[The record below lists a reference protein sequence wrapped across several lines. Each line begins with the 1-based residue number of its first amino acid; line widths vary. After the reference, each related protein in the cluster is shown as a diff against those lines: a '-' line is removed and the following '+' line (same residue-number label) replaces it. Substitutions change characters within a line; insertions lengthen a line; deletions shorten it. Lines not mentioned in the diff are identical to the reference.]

1 MTNEWVAG
9 ARTPNLRIRACEALS
24 WLRVNHSNT
33 NTFRTAE
40 THPGAPRLRR
50 KGPGSFTILR
60 GSSGPAWGTAAVF
73 VRPGRVP
80 VERSQRRGPTPSG
93 LSAEPSK
100 PATWLSHLLRGRYIS
115 VMPLVGVSEASRS
128 LAVSPQR
135 VRAMLAAGQLSGRKL
150 EGVWLID
157 LPLQH
162 DARLRPRR
170 RPMSAA
176 QAWRAL
182 ALLSGLEIDL
192 DPSAR
197 SHLRARLRSALAR
210 DHRDPL
216 VLAGLLRAWMRDR
229 AEPRRFHVPDVPHAR
244 LRSDARLI
252 PSGVSHPDS
261 PVRDA
266 HLFEAYVDRAHLDH
280 VIRRNSMVPAQDGNV
295 LLRVVSEPE
304 GLRWI
309 QTGLLPWAAIAADLA
324 EHDDSRSITAAGQ
337 MIAITSV

>member
-1 MTNEWVAG
+1 M
-9 ARTPNLRIRACEALS
+9 
-24 WLRVNHSNT
+24 
-33 NTFRTAE
+33 
-40 THPGAPRLRR
+40 
-50 KGPGSFTILR
+50 
-60 GSSGPAWGTAAVF
+60 
-73 VRPGRVP
+73 
-80 VERSQRRGPTPSG
+80 
-93 LSAEPSK
+93 

-115 VMPLVGVSEASRS
+115 GMSLVGVSEASRS

-157 LPLQH
+157 LPLQR

-182 ALLSGLEIDL
+182 ALLSGLDVDL

-210 DHRDPL
+210 DRHDPL
-216 VLAGLLRAWMRDR
+216 GLAGLLRAWMRDR
-229 AEPRRFHVPDVPHAR
+229 AEPRRFHVPDVPLAR

-252 PSGVSHPDS
+252 PSGGSHPDS

-266 HLFEAYVDRAHLDH
+266 HLFEAYVDRAHLDD
-280 VIRRNSMVPAQDGNV
+280 VIRRNSMIAAQDGNV

-309 QTGLLPWAAIAADLA
+309 DRGLLPWAAIAADLA

-337 MIAITSV
+337 MIAGAKV

>member
-1 MTNEWVAG
+1 M
-9 ARTPNLRIRACEALS
+9 
-24 WLRVNHSNT
+24 
-33 NTFRTAE
+33 
-40 THPGAPRLRR
+40 
-50 KGPGSFTILR
+50 
-60 GSSGPAWGTAAVF
+60 
-73 VRPGRVP
+73 
-80 VERSQRRGPTPSG
+80 
-93 LSAEPSK
+93 

-115 VMPLVGVSEASRS
+115 FVPLVGVSEASRS
-128 LAVSPQR
+128 LAISPQR

-157 LPLQH
+157 LPLQR

-170 RPMSAA
+170 RPMSAP

-192 DPSAR
+192 DPSNR

-210 DHRDPL
+210 DRHDPL
-216 VLAGLLRAWMRDR
+216 SLAGLLRAWMRDR

-244 LRSDARLI
+244 LRSDAHLI
-252 PSGVSHPDS
+252 PSGGSHPDS

-266 HLFEAYVDRAHLDH
+266 HLFEAYVDRARLDD

-337 MIAITSV
+337 MIAGTSV

>member
-1 MTNEWVAG
+1 M
-9 ARTPNLRIRACEALS
+9 
-24 WLRVNHSNT
+24 
-33 NTFRTAE
+33 
-40 THPGAPRLRR
+40 
-50 KGPGSFTILR
+50 
-60 GSSGPAWGTAAVF
+60 
-73 VRPGRVP
+73 
-80 VERSQRRGPTPSG
+80 
-93 LSAEPSK
+93 
-100 PATWLSHLLRGRYIS
+100 PATRLSHLLRGHYIS
-115 VMPLVGVSEASRS
+115 DMPLVGVSEASRS

-135 VRAMLAAGQLSGRKL
+135 VRAMLAAGQLLGRKL

-229 AEPRRFHVPDVPHAR
+229 AEPRRFHVPAVPHAR

-252 PSGVSHPDS
+252 PSGGSHPDS

-266 HLFEAYVDRAHLDH
+266 HLFEAYVDRAHLDD

-309 QTGLLPWAAIAADLA
+309 ERGLLPWAAIAADLA
-324 EHDDSRSITAAGQ
+324 EHDESRSITAAAQ
-337 MIAITSV
+337 MIAETSV